1 MGTKRQRNT
10 LAHGALSY
18 YDGGDDGDGDGIVMM
33 RMRKRRR
40 TTGTRTRTKTRTRT
54 RMRMRTRTRTRK
66 MVTKRQRKALAH
78 GALSVY
84 DPSREIP
91 DCAVVQSVS

>member
-18 YDGGDDGDGDGIVMM
+18 YDGGDDGIVMM

-40 TTGTRTRTKTRTRT
+40 TTRTRTRTKTRTRT
-54 RMRMRTRTRTRK
+54 RMRRRTRK

>member
-1 MGTKRQRNT
+1 MMVIV
-10 LAHGALSY
+10 
-18 YDGGDDGDGDGIVMM
+18 IVMM
-33 RMRKRRR
+33 RIRKRKEE
-40 TTGTRTRTKTRTRT
+40 TRTRTRTRT
-54 RMRMRTRTRTRK
+54 RMRTRTKMRK

>member
-33 RMRKRRR
+33 RMRKRR
-40 TTGTRTRTKTRTRT
+40 TTRTRTRTKTRTRT
-54 RMRMRTRTRTRK
+54 RMRMRRRTRK

-84 DPSREIP
+84 DPSHQIP

>member
-40 TTGTRTRTKTRTRT
+40 TTRTRTRTKTRTRT
-54 RMRMRTRTRTRK
+54 SMRMRRRTRK